1 MIHFVVVDTDVL
13 VSALLTSKED
23 SATVQI
29 VKKILDGELI
39 PLFSEAT
46 KKEYREVLHRAK
58 FGLSPDAVDY
68 LLSAIFKSGISLEP
82 ASTGIA
88 IIDAKD
94 LPFYELTLEKRKDQ
108 AYLIT
113 GNLRHFPKEPFV
125 VTPREILEILEKE

>member
-1 MIHFVVVDTDVL
+1 MIHFVVVDTNVL

-58 FGLSPDAVDY
+58 LGLSPDAVDY

>member
-1 MIHFVVVDTDVL
+1 MIHFVVVDTNVL

-68 LLSAIFKSGISLEP
+68 LLFAIFKSGISLEP

-94 LPFYELTLEKRKDQ
+94 IPFYELTLEKRKDQ